1 MGYGQVNVGG
11 KGLAEGISTRFL
23 LATLDKQEV
32 IPNAPKL
39 VNIWSTPFQ
48 DGTIGKVTKGY
59 YVEWAHTCRIKAEF
73 DEPIKAIGVTS
84 KATENTGDRWTKS
97 VELQYSDDGENYT
110 SIGKETFERE
120 SSILRNTIFN
130 SQGKHKYWQNILQ
143 SYNSNWKGSVC
154 DLIVDL

>member
-11 KGLAEGISTRFL
+11 KGLSGGRCTRFL

-39 VNIWSTPFQ
+39 VNIQSTPFYN
-48 DGTIGKVTKGY
+48 GTIGKVTKGY
-59 YVEWAHTCRIKAEF
+59 YVEWAYTCKIKAEF
-73 DEPIKAIGVTS
+73 DEPVKAVGVTS
-84 KATENTGDRWTKS
+84 KVESDSGDRWTKS

-110 SIGKETFERE
+110 SIGKETFDRA

-130 SQGKHKYWQNILQ
+130 SQGKHKYWQIILQ
-143 SYNSNWKGSVC
+143 SYNSNWQGSLC